1 MNQEVVYIGQTPQ
14 YFFDNYIIEMFN
26 FVTRTL
32 HTPTPHGE
40 NPLIKKD
47 RPWEGVLY
55 FRTNTWNV
63 Y

>member
-40 NPLIKKD
+40 TPLIQKD